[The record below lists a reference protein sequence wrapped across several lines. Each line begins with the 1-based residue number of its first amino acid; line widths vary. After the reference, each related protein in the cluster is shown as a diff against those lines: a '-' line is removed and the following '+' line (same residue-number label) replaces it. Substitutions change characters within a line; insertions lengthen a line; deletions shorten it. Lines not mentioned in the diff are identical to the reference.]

1 MNTQAVCKTLERG
14 LYEYGRNCRP
24 LAQLWKPYLEGE
36 AEAGRLVIACNNAD
50 HTFAALETC
59 TSRRAELLA
68 GIRAMEDA
76 FSPREVVLYLPEGVD
91 PAMEESLK
99 SELPA
104 EVRLEHGKVNVR
116 ELGEQDLLHHL
127 ETIANI
133 GRAEAGKGPVISVVV
148 RQGETQKTVTVP
160 LESTVADMVAAAG
173 MTPDPKGWV
182 VVGGWFGSLLGASD
196 LARPVYGYANSCVE
210 LFPAKF
216 CPVSYAQQAE
226 AFAAANSCGK
236 CTFCREG
243 SNQLA
248 QFLKNGVS
256 GRGQEEN
263 LPWLHT
269 LADAVAEE
277 SVCTFGQESTRFL
290 QETLSSQ
297 GKEYAA
303 HFVGKR
309 CTADV
314 CQAFTDYAIDGS
326 LCIGCGKCREVCPSG
341 AILDEPGY
349 IHRIDAFD
357 CTKCGKCVEACP
369 VHAVLKVRAG
379 RMVGPFKKTKVGY
392 YPSSRRKW
400 DDADTTSHTTE

>member
-1 MNTQAVCKTLERG
+1 MNAQAVCKTLEKG
-14 LYEYGRNCRP
+14 LYEYGHNSRP
-24 LAQLWKPYLEGE
+24 LAQIWKPYLEGE
-36 AEAGRLVIACNNAD
+36 KETGRLVIACNNAD
-50 HTFAALETC
+50 HTFAGLETC
-59 TSRRAELLA
+59 TSRLDELAA
-68 GIRAMEDA
+68 GIQIMKEA
-76 FSPREVVLYLPEGVD
+76 FVPEEVLLYLPEGS
-91 PAMEESLK
+91 SLTGSLENK
-99 SELPA
+99 LPG
-104 EVRLEHGKVNVR
+104 VSLVSGKVDVR
-116 ELGEQDLLHHL
+116 ELAENDLLHHP

-133 GRAEAGKGPVISVVV
+133 GRVEQGQAPVISVLV
-148 RQGETQKTVTVP
+148 RQGENQKTVTVP
-160 LESTVADMVAAAG
+160 LESTIAEIAAAAG
-173 MTPDPKGWV
+173 MTPEAKGWV
-182 VVGGWFGSLLGASD
+182 VAGGWFGSLLRAAD
-196 LARPVYGYANSCVE
+196 LARPIYGYANSSIE

-243 SNQLA
+243 NHQLA
-248 QFLKNGVS
+248 DFLKNAVS

-263 LPWLHT
+263 IPWLHT

-297 GKEYAA
+297 SKEYAA
-303 HFVGKR
+303 HIVGKR
-309 CTADV
+309 CSADV

-379 RMVGPFKKTKVGY
+379 RMVGPFKKTRVGY
-392 YPSSRRKW
+392 YPSSRKTYEDSAPAKR
-400 DDADTTSHTTE
+400 